1 MKKFGLRFHHLGLAT
16 DNFNLT
22 LKVLKKLKYKVKSIK
37 TNKHFNVKNAICTSS
52 YMPNIEIVSKT
63 KNKSP
68 IDKIIKKNKQLVYH
82 ICYISRNISQTLKL
96 FKKHQIHIIK
106 VSDSYLSPFEGI
118 TSSFFFIRGIGLVEI
133 MDESQKKEINKKLVL
148 IFRKNLRLNKSFN
161 SKKILKLKLGS
172 DIDSLSLISIVAEIN
187 QKFKVKFS
195 ADQISKIRST
205 SDIFKFV
212 FKFFK
217 INA

>member
-1 MKKFGLRFHHLGLAT
+1 M
-16 DNFNLT
+16 
-22 LKVLKKLKYKVKSIK
+22 KVK
-37 TNKHFNVKNAICTSS
+37 
-52 YMPNIEIVSKT
+52 
-63 KNKSP
+63 
-68 IDKIIKKNKQLVYH
+68 
-82 ICYISRNISQTLKL
+82 
-96 FKKHQIHIIK
+96 
-106 VSDSYLSPFEGI
+106 
-118 TSSFFFIRGIGLVEI
+118 
-133 MDESQKKEINKKLVL
+133 KKEINKKLVL